1 MFLPFENVVLM
12 GTYSR
17 KIATITNTNTQDYP
31 QVYFMQAVQKN
42 YFYLPKLHWGLTLLL
57 LGGLVGCGN
66 FGKNLPVGINVTP
79 IDQINQ
85 QQDNTSVY
93 IQGKVEKLVP
103 LVKQRAYQIKDS
115 TGKIWV
121 VSNQTNFKVGDRV
134 VIKGTVRNKSIP
146 LAGKDY
152 GEVYIEEQ

>member
-1 MFLPFENVVLM
+1 MPKFA
-12 GTYSR
+12 S
-17 KIATITNTNTQDYP
+17 
-31 QVYFMQAVQKN
+31 QVDFMQAVEKN
-42 YFYLPKLHWGLTLLL
+42 YFYLLRLRWGFTLLL
-57 LGGLVGCGN
+57 LAGLVGCGN
-66 FGKNLPVGINVTP
+66 FGNTNLPMGANVTP
-79 IDQINQ
+79 IEKINP

-93 IQGKVEKLVP
+93 IQGKVEKLLP

-121 VSNQTNFKVGDRV
+121 VTNQTNLKVGDRV
-134 VIKGTVRNKSIP
+134 VIKGTVRYKNIP